1 MFSCYLIME
10 NENKFFI
17 KEKKNKFILNAIDD
31 GWSVRKSKNLYI
43 FTKDRNNETNVLS
56 EDYLKD
62 FIVKYL
68 SK

>member
-1 MFSCYLIME
+1 ME
-10 NENKFFI
+10 NDRKNLI
-17 KEKKNKFILNAIDD
+17 KEKQNKFILNAIED
-31 GWSVRKSKNLYI
+31 GWNVHKKNNLYI
-43 FTKDRNNETNVLS
+43 FTKNRNNEKNVLS